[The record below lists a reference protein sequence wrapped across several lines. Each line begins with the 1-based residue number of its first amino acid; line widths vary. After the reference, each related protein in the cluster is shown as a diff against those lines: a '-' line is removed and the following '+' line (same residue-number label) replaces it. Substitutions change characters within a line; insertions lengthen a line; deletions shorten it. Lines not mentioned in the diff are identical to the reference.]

1 MKDRKI
7 VSVFVCVREREE
19 EMERW
24 RRIKG
29 QKLFLQRPTTDQQ
42 NATSVWVFLT
52 FAAQFSESERSVY
65 TQGFAQGFVCS
76 IAKKMIGKNI
86 GALARNVRTFL
97 GLKKPSQLYINCMN
111 KIYILKKRC
120 HVLFEM

>member
-76 IAKKMIGKNI
+76 IAKK
-86 GALARNVRTFL
+86 
-97 GLKKPSQLYINCMN
+97 
-111 KIYILKKRC
+111 
-120 HVLFEM
+120 